1 MAPTDSSNRA
11 ASVRHDSTMLT
22 ARGLRSPT
30 ATRATLPTRRAASAI
45 RRARVGPARRA
56 NRATSAIALS
66 ASSAPDAFPANP
78 ATYAGESNLW
88 VTQELPRMLEMLPRK
103 RPCDGLVLTRGAWS
117 ATRPDA
123 ATLRLRGVMRFHNA
137 TDGRFD
143 VFVPEVEAS
152 CRVLSK
158 THALDALA
166 VTARVAPA
174 HADDDRAPRADGY
187 WEAYIVPVRGATAM
201 EVTVDVTGF
210 GASRAEDEATFRALD
225 AAWLTVRYVA
235 YGYHG
240 RTTQEQRVVLPLKFP
255 DPNVVAIETEEEGEN
270 LQTETREEEEE
281 DISGSGSAPLRWRRV
296 KPGLSVLCVPT
307 HLLCHLDD
315 PVSVVER
322 YVRRHARAGDVLCMG
337 ETPLAAMQ
345 GRVRHPASVRPGWV
359 ARVACRLFN
368 RFSSVA
374 TACGMQCLV
383 DAAGSVRMLVAA
395 ALAVAARLVGV
406 RGAFYRL
413 AGPQANLIDDVSGQ
427 IPPYDQC
434 VTLGPVRVAE
444 TVRAVFEKCG
454 MPCAVVDVNDLSRV
468 TGEFQIL
475 GKSQGVDEELLR
487 VALLRNPQGNGD
499 QQTPLVLVRH
509 DPDRRDVIV
518 QAGRADERARK
529 ERRRRGVK
537 YAQK

>member
-1 MAPTDSSNRA
+1 
-11 ASVRHDSTMLT
+11 MLT
-22 ARGLRSPT
+22 ARGLRSP
-30 ATRATLPTRRAASAI
+30 AAARATLPTRRASSAL

-56 NRATSAIALS
+56 DRATVAIALS

-123 ATLRLRGVMRFHNA
+123 ATLRLHGVMRFHNA

-158 THALDALA
+158 TRALDALA
-166 VTARVAPA
+166 VTTRIAPR
-174 HADDDRAPRADGY
+174 HADADRAPRADGY
-187 WEAYIVPVRGATAM
+187 WEAYIVPARGSTAM
-201 EVTVDVTGF
+201 DVVVDVTGF
-210 GASRAEDEATFRALD
+210 GASRAEDEATFASLD
-225 AAWLTVRYVA
+225 AAWLTVRYVT
-235 YGYHG
+235 YGHHG
-240 RTTQEQRVVLPLKFP
+240 RTAQEQRVVLPLWFP
-255 DPNVVAIETEEEGEN
+255 DPNVVAVEAEEEGNGADGES
-270 LQTETREEEEE
+270 LETETETTEE
-281 DISGSGSAPLRWRRV
+281 DADRPGSSALLRWRCV

-322 YVRRHARAGDVLCMG
+322 YVRRHARAGDMLCMG

-345 GRVRHPASVRPGWV
+345 GRVRHPASVRPGLV
-359 ARVACRLFN
+359 ARLVCRLFN

-383 DAAGSVRMLVAA
+383 DVAGSLRVLVAA

-413 AGPQANLIDDVSGQ
+413 AGTQANLIDDVSGQ

-434 VTLGPVRVAE
+434 VTLGPVRVRE
-444 TVRAVFEKCG
+444 TARAVFEKCG
-454 MPCAVVDVNDLSRV
+454 LPCAVVDVNDLSRV

-475 GKSQGVDEELLR
+475 AKSEGVDEDIAR

-509 DPDRRDVIV
+509 DPDRRDAIV
-518 QAGRADERARK
+518 EAGRADERARK
-529 ERRRRGVK
+529 ERRRKGVK

>member
-1 MAPTDSSNRA
+1 
-11 ASVRHDSTMLT
+11 L
-22 ARGLRSPT
+22 
-30 ATRATLPTRRAASAI
+30 
-45 RRARVGPARRA
+45 
-56 NRATSAIALS
+56 
-66 ASSAPDAFPANP
+66 
-78 ATYAGESNLW
+78 
-88 VTQELPRMLEMLPRK
+88 
-103 RPCDGLVLTRGAWS
+103 
-117 ATRPDA
+117 
-123 ATLRLRGVMRFHNA
+123 
-137 TDGRFD
+137 
-143 VFVPEVEAS
+143 
-152 CRVLSK
+152 
-158 THALDALA
+158 
-166 VTARVAPA
+166 
-174 HADDDRAPRADGY
+174 
-187 WEAYIVPVRGATAM
+187 
-201 EVTVDVTGF
+201 
-210 GASRAEDEATFRALD
+210 
-225 AAWLTVRYVA
+225 
-235 YGYHG
+235 
-240 RTTQEQRVVLPLKFP
+240 
-255 DPNVVAIETEEEGEN
+255 
-270 LQTETREEEEE
+270 
-281 DISGSGSAPLRWRRV
+281 V
-296 KPGLSVLCVPT
+296 KPGLRVLCVPT

-383 DAAGSVRMLVAA
+383 DVAGSVRVLVAA

-413 AGPQANLIDDVSGQ
+413 AGPKANLIDDVSGQ

>member
-1 MAPTDSSNRA
+1 M
-11 ASVRHDSTMLT
+11 VKIFK
-22 ARGLRSPT
+22 
-30 ATRATLPTRRAASAI
+30 TRRG
-45 RRARVGPARRA
+45 RRRTR
-56 NRATSAIALS
+56 
-66 ASSAPDAFPANP
+66 FP
-78 ATYAGESNLW
+78 
-88 VTQELPRMLEMLPRK
+88 
-103 RPCDGLVLTRGAWS
+103 
-117 ATRPDA
+117 
-123 ATLRLRGVMRFHNA
+123 
-137 TDGRFD
+137 
-143 VFVPEVEAS
+143 
-152 CRVLSK
+152 
-158 THALDALA
+158 
-166 VTARVAPA
+166 
-174 HADDDRAPRADGY
+174 
-187 WEAYIVPVRGATAM
+187 
-201 EVTVDVTGF
+201 
-210 GASRAEDEATFRALD
+210 
-225 AAWLTVRYVA
+225 
-235 YGYHG
+235 
-240 RTTQEQRVVLPLKFP
+240 
-255 DPNVVAIETEEEGEN
+255 
-270 LQTETREEEEE
+270 
-281 DISGSGSAPLRWRRV
+281 SGSAPLRWRRV

-322 YVRRHARAGDVLCMG
+322 YVRRHARAGTCCAWAR
-337 ETPLAAMQ
+337 PRSRRCR

-383 DAAGSVRMLVAA
+383 DVAGSVRVLVAV

-487 VALLRNPQGNGD
+487 RAAPEPAGQRRPADAAGVSAARPG
-499 QQTPLVLVRH
+499 PARRH
-509 DPDRRDVIV
+509 RPGGKS
-518 QAGRADERARK
+518 GRARAQGEATEGGEARAEVRRK
-529 ERRRRGVK
+529 GGHNYNVRTGTRRVVICEL
-537 YAQK
+537 ASH

>member
-1 MAPTDSSNRA
+1 
-11 ASVRHDSTMLT
+11 
-22 ARGLRSPT
+22 
-30 ATRATLPTRRAASAI
+30 
-45 RRARVGPARRA
+45 
-56 NRATSAIALS
+56 
-66 ASSAPDAFPANP
+66 
-78 ATYAGESNLW
+78 
-88 VTQELPRMLEMLPRK
+88 MLEMLPRK

-123 ATLRLRGVMRFHNA
+123 ATLRLHGVMRFHNA

-158 THALDALA
+158 THALDTLSV
-166 VTARVAPA
+166 VTRVTPA
-174 HADDDRAPRADGY
+174 HADADRAPRADGY
-187 WEAYIVPVRGATAM
+187 WEAYIVPVRGSTAM
-201 EVTVDVTGF
+201 EVSVDVTGF
-210 GASRAEDEATFRALD
+210 GASRAEDEATFASLD
-225 AAWLTVRYVA
+225 AAWLKVRYVV
-235 YGYHG
+235 YGHHG

-255 DPNVVAIETEEEGEN
+255 DPNVVAIEAKEEDVDETEIETEEDADRLGS
-270 LQTETREEEEE
+270 
-281 DISGSGSAPLRWRRV
+281 SGPLRWRRV

-322 YVRRHARAGDVLCMG
+322 YVRRHARAGDMLCMG

-345 GRVRHPASVRPGWV
+345 GRVRHPASVRPGLA
-359 ARVACRLFN
+359 ARLACRLFN

-383 DAAGSVRMLVAA
+383 DVVGSLRVLVAA
-395 ALAVAARLVGV
+395 ALAVAARLVGI

-413 AGPQANLIDDVSGQ
+413 AGTQANLIDDVSGQ

>member
-1 MAPTDSSNRA
+1 
-11 ASVRHDSTMLT
+11 
-22 ARGLRSPT
+22 
-30 ATRATLPTRRAASAI
+30 
-45 RRARVGPARRA
+45 
-56 NRATSAIALS
+56 
-66 ASSAPDAFPANP
+66 
-78 ATYAGESNLW
+78 
-88 VTQELPRMLEMLPRK
+88 VTQELPRLLEMLPRR

-137 TDGRFD
+137 TNGRFD

-166 VTARVAPA
+166 VTTRVTPM
-174 HADDDRAPRADGY
+174 HADDEFEPRADGY
-187 WEAYIVPVRGATAM
+187 WEAYIVPKSGSTAM
-201 EVTVDVTGF
+201 EVVVDVTGF
-210 GASRAEDEATFRALD
+210 GASRAEDEALFNSLD
-225 AAWLTVRYVA
+225 AAWLKVTYVA
-235 YGYHG
+235 YGHHG

-270 LQTETREEEEE
+270 LQTETREEEE
-281 DISGSGSAPLRWRRV
+281 DTVPGSGSAPLRWRRV

-322 YVRRHARAGDVLCMG
+322 YVRRHARAGDMLCMG

-345 GRVRHPASVRPGWV
+345 GRVRHPASVRPGLV
-359 ARVACRLFN
+359 ARLACRLFN

-383 DAAGSVRMLVAA
+383 DVAGSVRVLVAA
-395 ALAVAARLVGV
+395 ALAVLARLVGV

-413 AGPQANLIDDVSGQ
+413 AGTQANLIDDVSGQ
-427 IPPYDQC
+427 IPPYDQS
-434 VTLGPVRVAE
+434 VTLGPVRVPE
-444 TVRAVFEKCG
+444 TVRAVFEKCAL
-454 MPCAVVDVNDLSRV
+454 PCAVVDVNDLSRV
-468 TGEFQIL
+468 TGEMQIL
-475 GKSQGVDEELLR
+475 GKSEGVDEDIVR

-509 DPDRRDVIV
+509 DPDRRDAIV
-518 QAGRADERARK
+518 EAGRADERERK

>member
-1 MAPTDSSNRA
+1 
-11 ASVRHDSTMLT
+11 MLT
-22 ARGLRSPT
+22 ARGLRSP
-30 ATRATLPTRRAASAI
+30 AGARATLTARRGTSAL

-56 NRATSAIALS
+56 RRATFAIALS
-66 ASSAPDAFPANP
+66 ASSAPDAFPANR

-88 VTQELPRMLEMLPRK
+88 VTQELPRLLEMLPRR

-137 TDGRFD
+137 TNGRFD

-166 VTARVAPA
+166 VTTRVTPM
-174 HADDDRAPRADGY
+174 HADDEFEPRADGY
-187 WEAYIVPVRGATAM
+187 WEAYIVPKSGSTAM
-201 EVTVDVTGF
+201 EVVVDVTGF
-210 GASRAEDEATFRALD
+210 GASRAEDEALFNSLD
-225 AAWLTVRYVA
+225 AAWLKVTYVA
-235 YGYHG
+235 YGNHG

-255 DPNVVAIETEEEGEN
+255 DPNVVAIEAKETDAEN
-270 LQTETREEEEE
+270 DLLVEEE
-281 DISGSGSAPLRWRRV
+281 DETSDAASSAPLQWRRV

-322 YVRRHARAGDVLCMG
+322 YVRRHARAGDMLCMG

-345 GRVRHPASVRPGWV
+345 GRVRHPASVRPGLV
-359 ARVACRLFN
+359 ARLACRLFN

-383 DAAGSVRMLVAA
+383 DVAGSVRVLVAA
-395 ALAVAARLVGV
+395 ALAVLARLVGV

-413 AGPQANLIDDVSGQ
+413 AGTQANLIDDVSGQ
-427 IPPYDQC
+427 IPPYDQS
-434 VTLGPVRVAE
+434 VTLGPVRVPE
-444 TVRAVFEKCG
+444 TVRAVFEKCAL
-454 MPCAVVDVNDLSRV
+454 PCAVVDVNDLSRV
-468 TGEFQIL
+468 TGEMQIL
-475 GKSQGVDEELLR
+475 GKSQGVDEDIVR

-509 DPDRRDVIV
+509 DPDRRDAIV
-518 QAGRADERARK
+518 EAGRADERERK

>member
-1 MAPTDSSNRA
+1 
-11 ASVRHDSTMLT
+11 MLT

-45 RRARVGPARRA
+45 RRARVGSARRA
-56 NRATSAIALS
+56 NRATFAIALS

-166 VTARVAPA
+166 VTTRVAPA

-225 AAWLTVRYVA
+225 AAWLTVRYVT

-270 LQTETREEEEE
+270 LQTETREEEE
-281 DISGSGSAPLRWRRV
+281 DTVPGSGSAPLRWRRV

-383 DAAGSVRMLVAA
+383 DVAGSVRVLVAA